1 MTEPNLD
8 KILQKLCDYVYNAG
22 ASAKHNGIFVGGEPK
37 KEASQAIKAL
47 ISNQVAK
54 ARIEELEHI
63 VSGSEYS
70 ADDFD
75 WYEITRAEYTGTKY
89 YSEVRHLTK
98 EERIAELEA
107 TLNGVKNK

>member
-1 MTEPNLD
+1 MTNNTEPTIDTLKAN
-8 KILQKLCDYVYNAG
+8 ILTEFKQVLKLAPADYTENCTNVVMSLVDEYA
-22 ASAKHNGIFVGGEPK
+22 AD
-37 KEASQAIKAL
+37 
-47 ISNQVAK
+47 QVAR

-63 VSGSEYS
+63 ISGSEYS

-107 TLNGVKNK
+107 TLNGEKNK

>member
-47 ISNQVAK
+47 ISDQVAK
-54 ARIEELEHI
+54 ARIDELEFAKPVFNGMCRDARRNQSYY
-63 VSGSEYS
+63 VSK
-70 ADDFD
+70 AIALDK
-75 WYEITRAEYTGTKY
+75 R
-89 YSEVRHLTK
+89 LK
-98 EERIAELEA
+98 ELGE
-107 TLNGVKNK
+107 